1 MNTRARLRLW
11 WSRRWITVSLV
22 SILAVL
28 AWLVSSSLTENDR
41 TQAQVDK
48 IRQPVCAIMYTALSR
63 PPSQSTPAQL
73 EARREYLKAYGPTG
87 LGCPRPLPDEAK
99 IPA

>member
-1 MNTRARLRLW
+1 MKLAHRLRLW
-11 WSRRWITVSLV
+11 WARRWIVASLV
-22 SILAVL
+22 GILAVL
-28 AWLVSSSLTENDR
+28 GYLVALSSTENDR
-41 TQAQVDK
+41 TRAQVDK

-63 PPSQSTPAQL
+63 PPSQSTQIQL

-87 LGCPRPLPDEAK
+87 LNCPRPLPDEAK